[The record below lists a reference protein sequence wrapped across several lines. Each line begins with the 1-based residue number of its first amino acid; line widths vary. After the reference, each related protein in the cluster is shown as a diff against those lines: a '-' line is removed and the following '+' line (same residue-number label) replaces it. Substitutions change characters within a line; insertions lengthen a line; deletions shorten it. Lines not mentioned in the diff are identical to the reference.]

1 MIETIYDSIDDTL
14 KVHFTQQ
21 SDDQYIKPCIAYFF
35 QKIT

>member
-21 SDDQYIKPCIAYFF
+21 SDDQYLNPALLIFF
-35 QKIT
+35 RK